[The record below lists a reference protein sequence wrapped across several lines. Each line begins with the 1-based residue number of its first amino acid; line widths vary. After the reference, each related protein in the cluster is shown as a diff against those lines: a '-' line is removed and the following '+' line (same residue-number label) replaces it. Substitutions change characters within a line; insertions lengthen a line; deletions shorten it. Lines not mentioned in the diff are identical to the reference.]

1 MRLPKKGRR
10 LARSD
15 PPRDDRK
22 APSSSP
28 GAPVA
33 EFREM
38 AGWPFAQ
45 KRLGPDYF
53 KQVYGREKCGADY
66 AIAWLREHG
75 LIEHVE
81 AQELV
86 HYLQAVDAFLF
97 YDGVDIMNSSAC
109 EVLARRC
116 IAIER
121 TYSSNCASSSGSP
134 DFFALYDI
142 SSRPSAARVPAADK
156 TVMKQLA
163 FDASMARL
171 LARLAARDESA
182 EDFDSAFEF
191 GA

>member
-1 MRLPKKGRR
+1 
-10 LARSD
+10 
-15 PPRDDRK
+15 
-22 APSSSP
+22 
-28 GAPVA
+28 
-33 EFREM
+33 M
-38 AGWPFAQ
+38 AAWPFAQ
-45 KRLGPDYF
+45 PRLGPDYF

-121 TYSSNCASSSGSP
+121 TYSSHREPSSGSP

-142 SSRPSAARVPAADK
+142 SKPSVRIPAADK

-163 FDASMARL
+163 FDASMAKL
-171 LARLAARDESA
+171 LARQAAQDKG
-182 EDFDSAFEF
+182 
-191 GA
+191 GAVM

>member
-22 APSSSP
+22 APSSPP

-53 KQVYGREKCGADY
+53 KQVYGREKCGVDY
-66 AIAWLREHG
+66 ANAWLREHG
-75 LIEHVE
+75 LMQHVE
-81 AQELV
+81 AKELV
-86 HYLQAVDAFLF
+86 HYLQAVDACLF
-97 YDGVDIMNSSAC
+97 YDGVDIVNSSGC
-109 EVLARRC
+109 EILARRC

-121 TYSSNCASSSGSP
+121 LYSSNLSGSP
-134 DFFALYDI
+134 NFSALYEI
-142 SSRPSAARVPAADK
+142 SSKPSVARVPAADK
-156 TVMKQLA
+156 VAMKQLV
-163 FDASMARL
+163 FEASMDKL
-171 LARLAARDESA
+171 LARQAARDSNV
-182 EDFDSAFEF
+182 EDIDYFYGSS
-191 GA
+191 